1 VRTAG
6 LGSAIG
12 FDHAAFF
19 QMADRLNYDGK
30 SLASLLPFMESA
42 LIEALQDKQK
52 HGDENGIH
60 PANS

>member
-19 QMADRLNYDGK
+19 FMSEMLGYDRRA
-30 SLASLLPFMESA
+30 LAGLLPFMESA

-52 HGDENGIH
+52 HGDENGID
-60 PANS
+60 PAVG